1 MISNHLITQRPP
13 PKVALLALPMLILST
28 MVASHVLP
36 RQTDSPEPQSLSNT
50 ASPPISLA
58 LAIATPA
65 AVSTSQPL
73 RQESGRVCGYIGG
86 DPHLQATCLAGSYC
100 AVDVV
105 HGAVGCC
112 PDQGSC
118 KWGIFTGCVDGN
130 SGPQTVADPY
140 IFTCRGRNVCYKNMF
155 AGGYFQYGCGTASGL
170 ATTVLP
176 SAPGQPVLKLASV
189 TVQLTATPTSLSK
202 PIALGSDTA
211 KTWATSSIPNMGNTD
226 SDHPT
231 VNHDPQPSATAGATA
246 PSSQGIRSRTTAV
259 IIGGTVGGIVFICIM
274 AVLGVLLWHRKL
286 KPRDPS
292 LPDQNQRSMT
302 PGQFRFEPYTSRQE
316 VTEIRA
322 LADAAPMNRSS
333 EGPSTETVVRENDL
347 QQPRRLDTVEEA
359 GSRRNAGHKRSS
371 SDHIPLTRDSDESTH
386 EFNSALEGV
395 DLDSDADTQNS
406 ETYPGPRRGDGGG
419 ILWQQNRRKSRNLVW
434 M

>member
-13 PKVALLALPMLILST
+13 PKVALLALHMLILST

-36 RQTDSPEPQSLSNT
+36 RQTDSPEPQGLSNT

-58 LAIATPA
+58 LTIATPT
-65 AVSTSQPL
+65 AVSTPQPL

-86 DPHLQATCLAGSYC
+86 DPHLQATCLAGSHC

-105 HGAVGCC
+105 LGAVGCC

-118 KWGIFTGCVDGN
+118 KWGIFTGCVDDN

-189 TVQLTATPTSLSK
+189 TVQLTATPTPLSK
-202 PIALGSDTA
+202 PVALGSDTA
-211 KTWATSSIPNMGNTD
+211 NIWTTSSIPNGGNPD
-226 SDHPT
+226 LDYPA
-231 VNHDPQPSATAGATA
+231 VNHDPQPSTGATT
-246 PSSQGIRSRTTAV
+246 PSSQGSSSRTTAV
-259 IIGGTVGGIVFICIM
+259 IIGGTVGGIVFISIM
-274 AVLGVLLWHRKL
+274 AVLGVLLWHRKS
-286 KPRDPS
+286 KPRGSS

-302 PGQFRFEPYTSRQE
+302 PGEFRFEPYTSRQE

-322 LADAAPMNRSS
+322 LADAPPMNRSS
-333 EGPSTETVVRENDL
+333 EGPSTETVVRGNDL

-359 GSRRNAGHKRSS
+359 GSRRIADHKRSS

-406 ETYPGPRRGDGGG
+406 ETYPGPRRGNDGG
-419 ILWQQNRRKSRNLVW
+419 ILWQQNRRRSRNLVW

>member
-28 MVASHVLP
+28 MVTSHVLP

-50 ASPPISLA
+50 ASPVISLA

-65 AVSTSQPL
+65 AVSTPQPL

-86 DPHLQATCLAGSYC
+86 DPHLQATCLADSYC

-112 PDQGSC
+112 PNQGSC

-226 SDHPT
+226 SYYPT
-231 VNHDPQPSATAGATA
+231 VNHDPQPSATTDATT
-246 PSSQGIRSRTTAV
+246 PNSQGSSSRTTAV
-259 IIGGTVGGIVFICIM
+259 VIGGTVGGIAFVCIM

-286 KPRDPS
+286 KPHDPS

-322 LADAAPMNRSS
+322 LADAPPMNRSS
-333 EGPSTETVVRENDL
+333 GGPSTETVVRENDL
-347 QQPRRLDTVEEA
+347 QQPRRLDTVEET
-359 GSRRNAGHKRSS
+359 GSRRNEGHKRSS
-371 SDHIPLTRDSDESTH
+371 SDHIPLTRGSDESAH